1 VVVEAV
7 GAAAA
12 AAVDAV
18 VAPPVALPRL
28 VALAL
33 AHARLCALVPDTMGP
48 LNALPKAVGKKG
60 GQRRLQRGVD
70 DGRYAE
76 LLLRPDE
83 RDPTD
88 IGNARKKAFFR
99 SCAGPGASGIF
110 SVLLGRE
117 DDDFRALSAGH
128 SVSNEAFRHAIEL
141 QTHTVLTERVGL
153 PPICVCGAE
162 LDVRG
167 LHLISCNSAGTRTAR
182 HNKINQT
189 LSCVYKAIGIAAE
202 EESEDKYPGKGT
214 RPDNVLA
221 RFGGKEV
228 HVDVVVAK
236 SIPDQAAG
244 LRRCAVRDGQAAK
257 RVEAVKRGKYDR
269 AGIGDL
275 PNTVLLPFAVEDAG
289 RFGGAA
295 RKHIHDLAAHAMR
308 TGVCEPWFFYSAY
321 VPQLNAALME
331 GNMIHARTV
340 RKKIL
345 EAPSGIAGENIDA
358 WAGGPPAW
366 FVNADGPMGMM
377 DAFAAEEVEEE
388 EEEEE
393 DDDEEGPWGV

>member
-1 VVVEAV
+1 
-7 GAAAA
+7 
-12 AAVDAV
+12 
-18 VAPPVALPRL
+18 
-28 VALAL
+28 
-33 AHARLCALVPDTMGP
+33 M
-48 LNALPKAVGKKG
+48 
-60 GQRRLQRGVD
+60 QRGVD
-70 DGRYAE
+70 DGRYAG

-83 RDPTD
+83 RDPTGL
-88 IGNARKKAFFR
+88 GNTRKKAFFR
-99 SCAGPGASGIF
+99 SSAGPGASGIF

-128 SVSNEAFRHAIEL
+128 SVSNEVMRHAIEL
-141 QTHTVLTERVGL
+141 QTHTVLSERVGL

-167 LHLISCNSAGTRTAR
+167 LHLLSCNSTGTRTAR

-189 LSCVYKAIGIAAE
+189 LSCVYQTLGIAAE

-221 RFGGKEV
+221 RFGGQEV

-236 SIPDQAAG
+236 SIPTHAAG
-244 LRRCAVRDGQAAK
+244 LRRCAARDGQAAK
-257 RVEAVKRGKYDR
+257 RVEAVKRAKYDR
-269 AGIGDL
+269 AGIRNL
-275 PNTVLLPFAVEDAG
+275 PNTVLIPFAVEEAG

-295 RKHIHDLAAHAMR
+295 RKHIHDLAAYATR
-308 TGVCEPWFFYSAY
+308 VGVCEPWFFYSAY

-331 GNMIHARTV
+331 GNVLHARTV
-340 RKKIL
+340 RRNIL
-345 EAPSGIAGENIDA
+345 DALPGIAGENIDA

-377 DAFAAEEVEEE
+377 DAFAAEEEEEEVEEE
-388 EEEEE
+388 D